1 MKPLDPETRGLGNTG
16 KDLLSPRRRVAASP
30 RPEYLAFKVLA
41 ACMLILA
48 FFLPMSS
55 CSYTVPINK
64 DAGDPGTE
72 TRTSIM
78 YAREYVDLDEIGGWL
93 NILAFTWPFLL
104 LLLQW
109 RFSGK
114 KYSWL
119 LSGSGVLLAVF
130 SVTAVY
136 TWADIGKP
144 LIGAYVGGGGAIAL
158 FVIYMVE
165 MIPYFIKREHKES

>member
-1 MKPLDPETRGLGNTG
+1 MKSLDPETRGLGDTG
-16 KDLLSPRRRVAASP
+16 KDLLSTRRRVAASP
-30 RPEYLAFKVLA
+30 RPEYLAFKILA

-55 CSYTVPINK
+55 CSYTVPIDR

-130 SVTAVY
+130 SVAAVY

-144 LIGAYVGGGGAIAL
+144 LIGAYVGGGAAIAL
-158 FVIYMVE
+158 FAVYTTELIL
-165 MIPYFIKREHKES
+165 YFRKRGRKES